1 MSTINR
7 SDIVKEISNSF
18 PNFIKKDISKLINII
33 LETIRDNLRKG
44 YRVELRDIIM
54 LEAKK
59 YNSKI
64 SRNPK
69 TNEKVFVPEKKII
82 RLKISKK
89 WAKEINEKK

>member
-7 SDIVKEISNSF
+7 SDIVKKISDGF
-18 PNFIKKDISKLINII
+18 PNFIKKDIIKLTSII
-33 LETIRDNLRKG
+33 LDTIKENLRKG

-54 LEAKK
+54 FEDKK
-59 YNSKI
+59 YKSKI

-69 TNEKVFVPEKKII
+69 TNEKVFVPEKKIV

-89 WAKEINEKK
+89 WARELNEKK

>member
-7 SDIVKEISNSF
+7 SDIVKEISNNF

-44 YRVELRDIIM
+44 YRVELRYIIM
-54 LEAKK
+54 FEAKK

-89 WAKEINEKK
+89 WARELNEKT

>member
-1 MSTINR
+1 M
-7 SDIVKEISNSF
+7 
-18 PNFIKKDISKLINII
+18 KLINII

-54 LEAKK
+54 FEAKK

-82 RLKISKK
+82 RLKIKLTHIYLFTVIQSLRL
-89 WAKEINEKK
+89 

>member
-1 MSTINR
+1 MNKSDLIIKIANLNPSIYQKDANKIVNVFFSTITKALSRN
-7 SDIVKEISNSF
+7 E
-18 PNFIKKDISKLINII
+18 
-33 LETIRDNLRKG
+33 
-44 YRVELRDIIM
+44 RVELRDIIM
-54 LEAKK
+54 FEAKK